1 MNKVSIKTRNI
12 IHRTALAVVVVASV
26 FLLAVIMIMLLQ
38 YRQIKRTEPLDSPAL
53 AGLRGRYITEERG
66 NEQLKEQIRQLDLLS
81 RRAWFT
87 GQDQLHTGG
96 FLIIGGMIVML
107 TALQIAAST
116 RPFPETPP
124 GGVTSTDRVAARA
137 RTGIAV
143 GGGAVLLLAVMT
155 VFLVKPFAAPAG
167 GKAYS
172 AVKAAVNPQPAET
185 PAAPEEFNRNW
196 PFFRGPDTIGLAGDR
211 KLPGGW
217 DGKTGKG
224 ILWKSE
230 IPLQGYNSPVVWG
243 SRVFVSG
250 GNKQSREI
258 YCFSAADGKL
268 LWRLAADNIP
278 GSPAVPPEVAED
290 TGYAAPT
297 MAADGK
303 RVFAVFAT
311 GDLLCAGMDGK
322 RLWAVNLGV
331 PKNHYGYSSS
341 PVIVDGRLIVQ
352 FFDENRQLLA
362 ALNPADGKPVWSA
375 DRKTS
380 ISWSS
385 PSVINAGGRK
395 LIVTVTCDAV
405 EAFDPASGS
414 PVWQLNCM
422 GGEVGTSAAY
432 AEGRLLVAN
441 DNACAAA
448 ISADDG
454 KLLWKT
460 TELTL
465 PDVSSPVAFGDAMY
479 LFASSGVVTCVD
491 AATGKKLW
499 EKELGAGFYS
509 SPLLV
514 SGRII
519 VFNMEGNAFIIKP
532 DREKYVQEAAW
543 SLGEKVVATP
553 AIVDGRLY
561 IRTDKFLYCIGDT
574 AE

>member
-1 MNKVSIKTRNI
+1 MNKVSIKNRNI
-12 IHRTALAVVVVASV
+12 IHRTALAVVMVASV
-26 FLLAVIMIMLLQ
+26 FLLAVVLIMLLQ

-53 AGLRGRYITEERG
+53 SGLRERYITDERG

-96 FLIIGGMIVML
+96 FLIIGGMIALL
-107 TALQIAAST
+107 TALQVAAST

-124 GGVTSTDRVAARA
+124 GGSASTDRAAARA
-137 RTGIAV
+137 RIGIAI
-143 GGGAVLLLAVMT
+143 GGGTVLLLSVIT
-155 VFLVKPFAAPAG
+155 VFLVKPFAPPVAKTAF
-167 GKAYS
+167 S
-172 AVKAAVNPQPAET
+172 AMKVVNIQPAET
-185 PAAPEEFNRNW
+185 PVSPEEFNRNW
-196 PFFRGPDTIGLAGDR
+196 PFFRGADTIGVAGNR
-211 KLPGGW
+211 KLPGDW

-230 IPLQGYNSPVVWG
+230 IQLQGYNSPVVWG
-243 SRVFVSG
+243 NRVFVSG
-250 GNKQSREI
+250 GNKQIREL
-258 YCFSAADGKL
+258 YCFNGTDGKL

-278 GSPAVPPEVAED
+278 GSPATPPEVAED

-297 MAADGK
+297 MATDGR

-311 GDLLCAGMDGK
+311 GDLVCADMDGK

-341 PVIVDGRLIVQ
+341 LLIVDGRLIVQ

-362 ALNPADGKPVWSA
+362 ALNPDNGKPVWSA

-385 PSVINAGGRK
+385 PSVINAAGRK
-395 LIVTVTCDAV
+395 LVVTITCDAV
-405 EAFDPASGS
+405 EAFDAASGS

-432 AEGRLLVAN
+432 SEGRILVAN

-448 ISADDG
+448 ISAIDG
-454 KLLWKT
+454 KLLWKNN
-460 TELTL
+460 ELTL
-465 PDVSSPVAFGDAMY
+465 PDVASPVAFENAMY
-479 LFASSGVVTCVD
+479 LFASSGVVSCVD
-491 AATGKKLW
+491 AASGKKLW
-499 EKELGAGFYS
+499 EKELGTGFYS

-532 DREKYVQEAAW
+532 DREKYIQEAAW
-543 SLGEKVVATP
+543 TLGEKVVATP
-553 AIVDGRLY
+553 AVVDGRLY
-561 IRTDKFLYCIGDT
+561 IRTDKFLYCIGDKT
-574 AE
+574 E